1 MYDSLAIGTQD
12 GNVTQIDAFTGETRW
27 CGEGHSRPVQCVAIS
42 PDGRSVA
49 SASADRSWIIWDAPK
64 GKARVV
70 NRGHSA
76 DTANMCI
83 CKKVRDQWGI
93 QVVVDETCP
102 VIGHSRTIQAAAFS
116 PCGRKLA
123 TGGEDRSLV
132 QWSVET
138 GEELMRIE
146 YGHFIFDIE
155 YSRDGTLLASGGRN
169 SSVVIWNAHTGTLI
183 RTLRYS
189 HSSSLWSISFSPDCT
204 HLASSGADQHV
215 RIWEVDS
222 GRQVMA
228 LAGHQVSKPHT
239 PHLKTPNPGP

>member
-1 MYDSLAIGTQD
+1 MAAMMYASLAIGTQD
-12 GNVTQIDAFTGETRW
+12 GKVTQIDAHTGEERW

-49 SASADRSWIIWDAPK
+49 SSSADSSFVVWDAPK
-64 GKARVV
+64 GKERLV

-76 DTANMCI
+76 EGVCL

-93 QVVVDETCP
+93 QVVVTEGCP
-102 VIGHSRTIQAAAFS
+102 VIGHAKTIQACAFS

-123 TGGEDRSLV
+123 TGGEDGALV
-132 QWSVET
+132 QWCVQT
-138 GEELMRIE
+138 GEELMRVE
-146 YGHFIFDIE
+146 YGHFIFDLE

-169 SSVVIWNAHTGTLI
+169 SSVVIWNAHTGELI

-189 HSSSLWSISFSPDCT
+189 RASSLWSISFSPDCA
-204 HLASSGADQHV
+204 LIASAGADQHV

-222 GRQVMA
+222 GRQVLA
-228 LAGHQVSKPHT
+228 LAGHQVYPKLST
-239 PHLKTPNPGP
+239 LNPKL